1 MRRKIYNGLTICFL
15 VLTFFSAFTGEVNA
29 QPPRSSSQNKK
40 PNDRAKK
47 LAAQGDLFYRQK
59 DYRSAIGKY
68 AEAIVAAPVYSY
80 ARFWKGNAHHLLN
93 EYDQAIEELNAAL
106 EQGHTP
112 IKVYEVRW
120 EAHYMKKNYDAALS
134 DVEQAL
140 RIEPLNNYFIFA
152 LGNVRRLKGDYQEAI
167 TAYNKALP
175 GSRNSGDI
183 YYFIASS
190 YFNLGEYSRQ
200 NSAAAEAVKNS
211 TRYTGES
218 YTLMADAYVKEK
230 KTGRSDCGV

>member
-1 MRRKIYNGLTICFL
+1 MRTKIYNGLTICFL
-15 VLTFFSAFTGEVNA
+15 VLTFFSVFIGEVNA
-29 QPPRSSSQNKK
+29 QKPRGSQNKK
-40 PNDRAKK
+40 PSEQAKK

-59 DYRSAIGKY
+59 DYRSAVGKY

-80 ARFWKGNAHHLLN
+80 AHFWKGNAHYLLN

-106 EQGHTP
+106 EQGYAP

-120 EAHYMKKNYDAALS
+120 EAHYMKKNYEAALS

-140 RIEPLNNYFIFA
+140 RIEPANNYFILA
-152 LGNVRRLKGDYQEAI
+152 LGNVRRMKGDYQEAI

-190 YFNLGEYSRQ
+190 YFNLGEHARQ
-200 NSAAAEAVKNS
+200 IQPPPKPSKTVFD
-211 TRYTGES
+211 TRAN
-218 YTLMADAYVKEK
+218 LI
-230 KTGRSDCGV
+230 R